1 MAAHVCSGRNTVNGL
16 RNAVY
21 THVDEF
27 HAESGIMSLS
37 HLIES
42 DCAAQSGFG
51 CEVVAGANVIL
62 NERFADRCY
71 DRTNRPGNTDV
82 RTAVEL
88 SRMVVCVE
96 VITAEPTSRKRARL
110 STAGRSGN
118 YVHGR
123 HPLSP

>member
-1 MAAHVCSGRNTVNGL
+1 
-16 RNAVY
+16 
-21 THVDEF
+21 
-27 HAESGIMSLS
+27 MSLS

-42 DCAAQSGFG
+42 DCAAQGGFG
-51 CEVVAGANVIL
+51 CEVLTSSDVIL
-62 NERFADRCY
+62 NELFADRRY
-71 DRTNRPGNTDV
+71 DCPNRPGNTDV